1 MKIENTNYSPHFRA
15 LHIANCD
22 KIKLYKVANKSDVK
36 ALKSLPDT
44 VNMEKLLPGL
54 SKSQYERWHEMLEYA
69 IDMMQNPGNTTYIET
84 LNNKICGIV
93 TFFPNKTTIID
104 CICTWPAQVGQKVKM
119 GGKSLFY
126 QVFRDFEKNK
136 GTRIKLDAIT
146 DGPFNTIKK
155 YEPLGFK
162 RTSTVHPTKIEMEAN
177 RYKVK
182 EVLPELEEL
191 VHYTETKPENVD
203 IKGLI

>member
-1 MKIENTNYSPHFRA
+1 MQVERINHSPQFGAIHVA
-15 LHIANCD
+15 TCD
-22 KIKLYKVANKSDVK
+22 KINLYKVANNSDVK
-36 ALKSLPDT
+36 YLKSLPAKIK
-44 VNMEKLLPGL
+44 MEELLPGL
-54 SKSQYERWHEMLEYA
+54 TKRQYERWHEMLEYA

-84 LNNKICGIV
+84 LNNKICGII
-93 TFFPNKTTIID
+93 TYFPDKTTIID

-119 GGKSLFY
+119 GGKTLFY

-162 RTSTVHPTKIEMEAN
+162 RTSTVHPTKVEMEAN
-177 RYKVK
+177 KYKVK
-182 EVLPELEEL
+182 ETLSELGEL
-191 VHYTETKPENVD
+191 IRYKETKPEN
-203 IKGLI
+203 INIQELI

>member
-22 KIKLYKVANKSDVK
+22 KIKLYKVANNSDVK

-191 VHYTETKPENVD
+191 VHYTETKPENID
-203 IKGLI
+203 MRELI

>member
-1 MKIENTNYSPHFRA
+1 MKIENTNYSPHFKA

-22 KIKLYKVANKSDVK
+22 KIKLYKVANNSDVK

-191 VHYTETKPENVD
+191 VHYTETKPENID
-203 IKGLI
+203 MRELI

>member
-1 MKIENTNYSPHFRA
+1 MKIENTTYSPHFRA

-22 KIKLYKVANKSDVK
+22 KIKLYKVANNSDVK

-191 VHYTETKPENVD
+191 VHYTETKPENID
-203 IKGLI
+203 MRELI

>member
-1 MKIENTNYSPHFRA
+1 MKIENTSYSPNFRA

-22 KIKLYKVANKSDVK
+22 KIKLYKVANNADVK
-36 ALKSLPDT
+36 ALKSLPDRID
-44 VNMEKLLPGL
+44 MEKLLPGL
-54 SKSQYERWHEMLEYA
+54 SKTQYERWHEMLEYA
-69 IDMMQNPGNTTYIET
+69 IDMMQNPGNTTYIEAI
-84 LNNKICGIV
+84 NNKICGIV
-93 TFFPNKTTIID
+93 TFFPNKTTVID
-104 CICTWPAQVGQKVKM
+104 CICTWPAQIGQKVKM

-126 QVFRDFEKNK
+126 QVFRDFERSN

-162 RTSTVHPTKIEMEAN
+162 RTSTVHPTKIELEAN

-191 VHYTETKPENVD
+191 VHYTETKPENID
-203 IKGLI
+203 MRELI

>member
-1 MKIENTNYSPHFRA
+1 MKIENTSYSPNFRA

-22 KIKLYKVANKSDVK
+22 KIKLYKVANNSDVK
-36 ALKSLPDT
+36 ALKSLPDM
-44 VNMEKLLPGL
+44 VDMQKLLPGL
-54 SKSQYERWHEMLEYA
+54 SKTQYERWHEMLEYA

-93 TFFPNKTTIID
+93 TFFPNKTTVID
-104 CICTWPAQVGQKVKM
+104 CICTWPAQIGQKVKM

-126 QVFRDFEKNK
+126 QVFRDFERSN

-177 RYKVK
+177 KYKVK
-182 EVLPELEEL
+182 EIMPELEEL
-191 VHYTETKPENVD
+191 VHYTETKPQNVD
-203 IKGLI
+203 IRELY